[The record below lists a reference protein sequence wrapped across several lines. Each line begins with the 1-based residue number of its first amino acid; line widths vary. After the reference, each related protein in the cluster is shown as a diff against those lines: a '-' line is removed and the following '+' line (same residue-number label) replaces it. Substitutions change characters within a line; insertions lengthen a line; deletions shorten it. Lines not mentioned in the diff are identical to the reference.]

1 MKKQKRSAAKRR
13 KMSLPARLAMIMGIL
28 LVTALFLFFVLFY
41 REYNRKTK
49 DGNKITVEINEGTGT
64 KELVSILKEKGVIR
78 YQLPFY
84 LKLYQSGMQGKLRYG
99 KYELS
104 DGMSL
109 DDLIGVLTR
118 GTAGEATVLTVPEG
132 FTVEQIAVRLEKQGI
147 MKADDFLEAV
157 KKAASSVSFADEL
170 PAEDTVYFRLQG
182 YLFPDTYFLD
192 EDTTADGLVSVMLD
206 EFDTKF
212 DSECRRRAE
221 ELGMSVGE
229 VLTRASMVEKETE
242 MKDEFPVIAGVINNR
257 LEKKMK
263 LQFDSTV
270 VYGMTDGQYGVDRV
284 LYSHLKDDSAY
295 NTYKIEGLPPGP
307 ICNPGIEAIK
317 AVLWPDENPYLYFMM
332 NTEKN
337 DGSNLFFETYEE
349 HMAAYS
355 TMTHG
360 EETTGASEEDSSGD
374 TEEGR

>member
-1 MKKQKRSAAKRR
+1 MLSR
-13 KMSLPARLAMIMGIL
+13 LPMILGIL
-28 LVTALFLFFVLFY
+28 VVAALFLFFVLFY
-41 REYNRKTK
+41 REYNRKTR
-49 DGNKITVEINEGTGT
+49 DGKKITVEISEGTGT
-64 KELVSILKEKGVIR
+64 KELVSILKDKGVIR
-78 YQLPFY
+78 WQLPFY

-109 DDLIGVLTR
+109 DDLIGVLSR
-118 GTAGEATVLTVPEG
+118 GTAGDNTVLTVPEG
-132 FTVEQIAVRLEKQGI
+132 FTVEQIAVRLEKQGL
-147 MKADDFLEAV
+147 MEAADFLEAV
-157 KKAASSVSFADEL
+157 KEAASTVSFADEL

-182 YLFPDTYFLD
+182 YLFPDTYFLE
-192 EDTTADGLVSVMLD
+192 EDTTAEELVSVMLD

-212 DSECRRRAE
+212 DSECRKRAK
-221 ELGMSVGE
+221 ELGLSVGQ
-229 VLTRASMVEKETE
+229 VLTMASMVEKETE
-242 MKDEFPVIAGVINNR
+242 KKEEFPVIAGVINNR

-270 VYGMTDGQYGVDRV
+270 VYGMTEGQYGVDRV

-307 ICNPGIEAIK
+307 ICNPGLEAIK

-337 DGSNLFFETYEE
+337 DGSNLFFETYDE

-360 EETTGASEEDSSGD
+360 EETTGAAEENNTSGD
-374 TEEGR
+374 AEEGR